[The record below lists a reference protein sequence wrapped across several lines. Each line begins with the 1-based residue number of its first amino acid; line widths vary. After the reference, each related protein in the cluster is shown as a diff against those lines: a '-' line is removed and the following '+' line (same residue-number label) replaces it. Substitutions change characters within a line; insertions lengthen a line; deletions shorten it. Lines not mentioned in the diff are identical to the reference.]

1 MNILARGDDFQ
12 RARLISGLILFAF
25 ALTHFLNHAMG
36 LVHIETMHEMQRY
49 RWMVTRSVPGTVILL
64 GAIVVHMALGLYK
77 VALRKTW
84 RLQPWEIVQISLG
97 LLIPFL
103 LFPHIV
109 NTRIARVYFG
119 VEDNYLYE
127 LVRLWP
133 ASAIIQ
139 SMLLLMV
146 WTHGCLGIHFWLR
159 LYAPY
164 RAIQPVM
171 LFLAIAVPLA
181 ALAGFMVTGRA
192 VSELVK
198 DPVTFDQVK
207 RLTNWPGE
215 VSSDRLAQLRS
226 IARLSFA
233 GVLGAIGAYWLWH
246 QIQHLAAPKVT
257 IRYVGGPTIRVPRG
271 MTLLEAS
278 RMNKIPHASVCG
290 GRSRCSTCRVRIDD
304 AQVPLPPPLLHEA
317 ITLGSIQ
324 APENVRLACQIRP
337 MGSMTITRLLRP
349 RTTGPGSADVQEA
362 DSGGVQK
369 QLAVLYLNMR
379 DFTEISK
386 RKLPYDNV
394 FILNSFFAATGDAV
408 TSNGGRVDQ
417 FAGDAMFAVF
427 GQTEGPEVGCRQALR
442 AVRAIDLALDHV
454 NASLSSEL
462 GKPVQVGMGLH
473 VGSLLIGRIG
483 YGEAV
488 DLTSIGPAMNAARAL
503 DRIAKEKGFQI
514 IVSREVATMAGWDPG
529 AHPVLTTSDPALGQ
543 TQEVIG
549 ILRGRD
555 LPASILATAKA

>member
-369 QLAVLYLNMR
+369 Q
-379 DFTEISK
+379 
-386 RKLPYDNV
+386 
-394 FILNSFFAATGDAV
+394 
-408 TSNGGRVDQ
+408 
-417 FAGDAMFAVF
+417 
-427 GQTEGPEVGCRQALR
+427 
-442 AVRAIDLALDHV
+442 
-454 NASLSSEL
+454 
-462 GKPVQVGMGLH
+462 
-473 VGSLLIGRIG
+473 
-483 YGEAV
+483 
-488 DLTSIGPAMNAARAL
+488 
-503 DRIAKEKGFQI
+503 
-514 IVSREVATMAGWDPG
+514 
-529 AHPVLTTSDPALGQ
+529 
-543 TQEVIG
+543 
-549 ILRGRD
+549 
-555 LPASILATAKA
+555 